1 MGNRVFNESQSYR
14 GTWVIYL
21 ILLVELPTL
30 ILMLVLFFSSEEK
43 KEIGIA
49 LVFVISVLSLV
60 LTLILNMKLETRI
73 DDHGIHFRYLPFIR
87 KWRLIPKKF
96 ITAAEVIS
104 FNPLLD
110 FGGWGMKSN
119 KTTKLFNI
127 TGNHGILIESDE
139 SKKILLGTLKAEEL
153 KSFLEDWMEE

>member
-30 ILMLVLFFSSEEK
+30 ILMLILFFSSEEK
-43 KEIGIA
+43 KEIGFA
-49 LVFVISVLSLV
+49 LIFVVSILGLVLSL
-60 LTLILNMKLETRI
+60 IFNIKLETRI
-73 DDHGIHFRYLPFIR
+73 DGTGIHFRYFPFIR
-87 KWRLIPKKF
+87 NWRLIPKNSIISTK
-96 ITAAEVIS
+96 VSS

-110 FGGWGMKSN
+110 FGGWGMKAN

-127 TGNHGILIESDE
+127 TGDQGLLIDSGK
-139 SKKILLGTLKAEEL
+139 SKKVLLGTLKSKEL
-153 KSFLEDWMEE
+153 KIFLEDWREG

>member
-21 ILLVELPTL
+21 ILLVELPTF

-49 LVFVISVLSLV
+49 LIFVISILSLV
-60 LTLILNMKLETRI
+60 LTLILNIKLETRI
-73 DDHGIHFRYLPFIR
+73 DYSGIHFRYHPFIR
-87 KWRLIPKKF
+87 KWRLIPKNS
-96 ITAAEVIS
+96 IISTGVIS

-110 FGGWGMKSN
+110 FGGWGMKTN
-119 KTTKLFNI
+119 KTTKLFNV
-127 TGNHGILIESDE
+127 TGDQGLLIESNE
-139 SKKILLGTLKAEEL
+139 SKKYFSAP
-153 KSFLEDWMEE
+153 

>member
-1 MGNRVFNESQSYR
+1 MGNRVFNESQNYR

-30 ILMLVLFFSSEEK
+30 ILMLVLFFTSEEK

-49 LVFVISVLSLV
+49 LIFVVSILSLI
-60 LTLILNMKLETRI
+60 LTLILNIKLETRI
-73 DDHGIHFRYLPFIR
+73 DETGIHFRYLPFIR
-87 KWRLIPKKF
+87 KWRLIQ
-96 ITAAEVIS
+96 INSIISAEVIS

-110 FGGWGMKSN
+110 FGGWGIKGN

-127 TGNHGILIESDE
+127 TGDQGLLIDSGE
-139 SKKILLGTLKAEEL
+139 SKKILLGTLKAKEL
-153 KSFLEDWMEE
+153 KSFLEDWKED